1 MEKLGKGIFGKGF
14 NLKAEVTNGECPLC
28 DSKTVFVSIYQNV
41 YRCMNCGGDT
51 EQKVNGVISY
61 MPLQKVNGVISYMP
75 LSSTEIGPT
84 IKMELEPNEPKA

>member
-61 MPLQKVNGVISYMP
+61 MPLT
-75 LSSTEIGPT
+75 STEIGPT

>member
-1 MEKLGKGIFGKGF
+1 MEKFGKNIFGKGF

-28 DSKTVFVSIYQNV
+28 NSSTVFVSIYHNL

-61 MPLQKVNGVISYMP
+61 MPVTTSGLGPIPVIKVIDVD
-75 LSSTEIGPT
+75 GP
-84 IKMELEPNEPKA
+84 KKA